1 MISWVLIEGNTTW
14 FWEFQLFNHETHRAE
29 IGNLMADEFGGYLS
43 TLSWLGIIIIHDGNP
58 EKNQL
63 NQLKIED
70 VQKIWKGKEH
80 MTWGLGTSQFRWI
93 VIIQMK
99 QFLDL
104 YPDLTVQ
111 VNCDHPDE
119 TILGPFFFWSLSLS
133 LALYP
138 SPLPLK
144 GLMQLHMLWRCAV
157 HTTDQD
163 KVWTPWTPWMPNAS
177 ENPDSLW
184 PGIIFKCLG
193 VAMTSCL
200 GFVRVRWS
208 QAMGQW
214 VLAINAFLVR
224 WWFSAYFMGIF
235 HGDMGMAQNLLLPY
249 DWVKKKEHKYP

>member
-1 MISWVLIEGNTTW
+1 MVSWVLIEGNTTW

-133 LALYP
+133 RSIPFTASSERIDAAPHVMTLRSSHYRSRQGLNALNALNAERFGK
-138 SPLPLK
+138 SWFPLTWHYFQMSWCGNDLLSRVCP
-144 GLMQLHMLWRCAV
+144 R
-157 HTTDQD
+157 
-163 KVWTPWTPWMPNAS
+163 
-177 ENPDSLW
+177 SL
-184 PGIIFKCLG
+184 
-193 VAMTSCL
+193 VTSN
-200 GFVRVRWS
+200 GP
-208 QAMGQW
+208 MGACNQR
-214 VLAINAFLVR
+214 FSRSLVV
-224 WWFSAYFMGIF
+224 FGIF
-235 HGDMGMAQNLLLPY
+235 HGDISWGYGDGSKPIVTIWLGE
-249 DWVKKKEHKYP
+249 KKGT